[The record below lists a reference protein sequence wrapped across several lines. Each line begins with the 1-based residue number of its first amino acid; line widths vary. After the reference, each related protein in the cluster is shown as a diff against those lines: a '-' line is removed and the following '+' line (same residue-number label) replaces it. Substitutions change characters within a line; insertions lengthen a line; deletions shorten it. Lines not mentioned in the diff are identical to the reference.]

1 MPPAGGLRGDAI
13 LQPGKGGRR
22 IRRGGHAPAFE
33 GNVLI
38 LFALR
43 FSLESPKLG

>member
-1 MPPAGGLRGDAI
+1 MPPAGGLRGDATATR
-13 LQPGKGGRR
+13 GKGGRR
-22 IRRGGHAPAFE
+22 IRRVEHVPAFE

-43 FSLESPKLG
+43 FSLRSPKLG